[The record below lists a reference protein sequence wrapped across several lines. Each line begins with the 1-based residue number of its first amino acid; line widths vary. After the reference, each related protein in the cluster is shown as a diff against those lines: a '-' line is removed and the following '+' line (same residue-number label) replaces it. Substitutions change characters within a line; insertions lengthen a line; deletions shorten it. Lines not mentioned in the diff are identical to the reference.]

1 MWYLEPKW
9 LRYPLRGPIRGFA
22 GLPFARVRGSRRV
35 QGLPQ
40 APIRS
45 RREARGR
52 TQRVRHRRRASH
64 SPGFAVPG
72 GCKGCHRPRSEA
84 GERRE
89 AALKGF
95 DTGAGPPIR
104 QGSRFPE
111 GARVATGP
119 DPKPARNERPH
130 SKGSTPVSGLPF
142 ARVRGSRRAQ
152 GLPQAGKRR

>member
-9 LRYPLRGPIRGFA
+9 LRYPLGGHIRGFA
-22 GLPFARVRGSRRV
+22 GLPFARVRGARRV

-45 RREARGR
+45 RREAGGR
-52 TQRVRHRRRASH
+52 TQRVRHRCRASH

-84 GERRE
+84 GGRRE
-89 AALKGF
+89 AALKGL
-95 DTGAGPPIR
+95 DTGVGPPIR

-111 GARVATGP
+111 GARVATGRKAAVILEKELDFLAAP
-119 DPKPARNERPH
+119 PRNALR
-130 SKGSTPVSGLPF
+130 TDRTL
-142 ARVRGSRRAQ
+142 RAES
-152 GLPQAGKRR
+152 